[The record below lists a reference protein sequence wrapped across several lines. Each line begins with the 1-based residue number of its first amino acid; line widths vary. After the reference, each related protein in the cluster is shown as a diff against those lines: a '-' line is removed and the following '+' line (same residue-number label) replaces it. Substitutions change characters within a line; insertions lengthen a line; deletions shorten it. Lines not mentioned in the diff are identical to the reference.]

1 MTHIQQLSIRMES
14 SHNTIFIKQ
23 KILFINKFFKPPFFQ
38 WRLRMLWQH
47 LGECGYQD
55 YHLEYIWQQIE
66 DAVIKTIL
74 VALPEM
80 RKEFH
85 EMETISA
92 YNTYKILGVV
102 LLVFS
107 FG

>member
-1 MTHIQQLSIRMES
+1 
-14 SHNTIFIKQ
+14 
-23 KILFINKFFKPPFFQ
+23 
-38 WRLRMLWQH
+38 MLWQY
-47 LGECGYQD
+47 LSECGYQD

-92 YNTYKILGVV
+92 YNTYKILGPNHLLLWRQISVV
-102 LLVFS
+102 TWTEVLYLVAGLLMEHFLDAIDLLRH
-107 FG
+107 

>member
-1 MTHIQQLSIRMES
+1 
-14 SHNTIFIKQ
+14 
-23 KILFINKFFKPPFFQ
+23 
-38 WRLRMLWQH
+38 MLWQH

-102 LLVFS
+102 LLSSILFWIMHPTTLVGCVIQNLFILTLRL
-107 FG
+107 

>member
-1 MTHIQQLSIRMES
+1 
-14 SHNTIFIKQ
+14 
-23 KILFINKFFKPPFFQ
+23 
-38 WRLRMLWQH
+38 MLWQH

-102 LLVFS
+102 LLSSIIFWIMHPTTLVGCVIQNIFIL
-107 FG
+107 FRL

>member
-1 MTHIQQLSIRMES
+1 
-14 SHNTIFIKQ
+14 
-23 KILFINKFFKPPFFQ
+23 
-38 WRLRMLWQH
+38 MLWQY
-47 LGECGYQD
+47 LSECGYQD

-92 YNTYKILGVV
+92 YNTYKILGSNH
-102 LLVFS
+102 LLLWKANLSRDMNGGGFVFS
-107 FG
+107 RFLNGTFPRWN